1 MENLGKAAE
10 RAVLAN
16 KNLNLVKIFSRRV
29 VVSPYNTLVEPYE
42 NFKNLMW
49 AKLM

>member
-1 MENLGKAAE
+1 MKINIGIVGYGNLGKAAE

-29 VVSPYNTLVEPYE
+29 VVSDRKSVV
-42 NFKNLMW
+42 
-49 AKLM
+49 